1 MDLETAIAPA
11 APETPAAPAAPA
23 QATPAAVITLE
34 APAAPPAAPAEPAPV
49 AFAPTGDQYLDQ
61 ALAYFGKLGLDDTDP
76 AMAAALSGDFLPLK
90 AKLGTLGD
98 KARGYEGFVALAEAA
113 YTKQAQAQEATAQ
126 ATQAAVL
133 QAVGGAESW
142 EAVRSWATSSLPAAE
157 QASVNAVFKAGGPA
171 AALVAEALA
180 ARYRADPG
188 TTVVGKSPVSPNAPR
203 PAPAAATPLTAAEYA
218 AEVRKLAGRNRGTV
232 DGLPEY
238 AQLQARRAA
247 AVAREQR

>member
-1 MDLETAIAPA
+1 MDLDTAIAPA

-23 QATPAAVITLE
+23 QATPAPVITLA
-34 APAAPPAAPAEPAPV
+34 APIAPPAAPAEPAQV
-49 AFAPTGDQYLDQ
+49 AFAPTGDPYLDQ

-76 AMAAALSGDFLPLK
+76 AMAAALTGDFLPLK

-113 YTKQAQAQEATAQ
+113 YTKQAQAQEATAK
-126 ATQAAVL
+126 ATTEAVL
-133 QAVGGAESW
+133 QAAGGAEAW
-142 EAVRSWATSSLPAAE
+142 EAVRAWATSALPAAE
-157 QASVNAVFKAGGPA
+157 QASVNAVFKSGGPA
-171 AALVAEALA
+171 AALIAEALA

-188 TTVVGKSPVSPNAPR
+188 ITVVGKSPVAAGAAR

-218 AEVRKLAGRNRGTV
+218 VEVRKLAGKNRGTV